1 MLENKPN
8 NRGLLSS
15 NVQPIGENLQKLTWK
30 KGSQRQR
37 AKKKVYNL
45 RERQMAWIETEIIQ
59 FQHWNY
65 VLITGIN

>member
-15 NVQPIGENLQKLTWK
+15 NVQSIEENLQKLAWK
-30 KGSQRQR
+30 KGSQRHR
-37 AKKKVYNL
+37 AEKRVFSLKK
-45 RERQMAWIETEIIQ
+45 RQMAWIEVEIIH

-65 VLITGIN
+65 ILIIGIN